1 MELGR
6 RSRERPAGGGAHFG
20 PALLEGGGAQLQ
32 APLRGPGWP
41 HLRLWSS
48 QWEAE
53 VRGVG
58 GEGLKQE
65 WY

>member
-32 APLRGPGWP
+32 APQAPRVVSSETLEQPVGGRGPGK
-41 HLRLWSS
+41 
-48 QWEAE
+48 
-53 VRGVG
+53 RGRA
-58 GEGLKQE
+58 
-65 WY
+65 